1 MKRSKIDGIIVV
13 EGKTD
18 KDKLLKLFDVNI
30 ITTNGSAINKK
41 TIELIKRSSVNNQ
54 IILFLDPDYVG
65 ETIRKKIIS
74 ALPNIDFYNCFVS
87 SEDMDKSKTKKGVA
101 EATDEAIIQ
110 AFNNLISFK
119 KNNNSL
125 SLLEFNKLGINS
137 KEIRM
142 KICNHFNISYC
153 NNKQLFKR
161 LNMMNIDFNKLRQ
174 VIHDE

>member
-1 MKRSKIDGIIVV
+1 MKKNKIDGVIVV

-18 KDKLLKLFDVNI
+18 KDKLLKLFDANI

-41 TIELIKRSSVNNQ
+41 TIELIRRSSINNR

-65 ETIRKKIIS
+65 EVIRKTIIN

-87 SEDMDKSKTKKGVA
+87 KDDMDKSKIKKGVA
-101 EATDEAIIQ
+101 EATDEAIIK

-119 KNNNSL
+119 ANNNSL
-125 SLLEFNKLGINS
+125 SLLEFNSLAINS
-137 KEIRM
+137 KEQRI
-142 KICNHFNISYC
+142 KICDHFNISYC

-161 LNMMNIDFNKLRQ
+161 LNMMNIDIDTIKQ
-174 VIHDE
+174 VLHNE